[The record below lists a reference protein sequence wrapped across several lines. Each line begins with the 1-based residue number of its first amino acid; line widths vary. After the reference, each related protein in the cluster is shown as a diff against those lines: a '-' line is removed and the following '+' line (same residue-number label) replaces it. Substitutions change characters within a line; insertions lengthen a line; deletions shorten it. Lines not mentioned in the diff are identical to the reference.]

1 MVSGITPP
9 ELGSGEDLVRQ
20 VVQPAGLPGA
30 LEDPRFLRAGVY
42 RAGDAQELLPR
53 YALYLAPQLVGV
65 AQEQHV
71 GGVLVVGETNDARV
85 AMGGAH
91 GVRDAE
97 PLQTQHPFPPSG
109 EVVGGGAPHRA
120 HAHDDGV
127 VAAGVRFVHRWVS
140 LFGECL
146 AGTFARASTD
156 GTGWG
161 AGSKR
166 RSSSWGSERTR
177 AFSGSKKG
185 VGATLAG
192 MGRPLISTI
201 RLLPGQEW

>member
-127 VAAGVRFVHRWVS
+127 VAAGVRFVHY
-140 LFGECL
+140 
-146 AGTFARASTD
+146 RASLPEDCLTEAFD
-156 GTGWG
+156 REFAEATGPS
-161 AGSKR
+161 ACSRR

-185 VGATLAG
+185 VG
-192 MGRPLISTI
+192 
-201 RLLPGQEW
+201 